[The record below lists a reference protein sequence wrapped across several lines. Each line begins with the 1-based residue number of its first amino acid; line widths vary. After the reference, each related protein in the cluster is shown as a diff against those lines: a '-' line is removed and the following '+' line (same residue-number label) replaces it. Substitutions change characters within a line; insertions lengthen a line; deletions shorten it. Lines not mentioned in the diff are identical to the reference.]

1 MILLVEV
8 VALIGLALAGH
19 RLLPRRPAAVVVA
32 GWLGALAG
40 AAAFWIGVGPGAVG
54 MVHERAHDAHLT
66 AAQALARPGEG
77 LGARADVLAW
87 ADATLPRHGRV
98 YLDCPQPASCSNALA
113 NWIAYRLEPRVF
125 TDTPA
130 QATWVLLYRR
140 APDEPLPAGFALA
153 ATYAR
158 GFAVARRAG

>member
-1 MILLVEV
+1 MILLLEV
-8 VALIGLALAGH
+8 AALLGVALAGH
-19 RLLPRRPAAVVVA
+19 RLLPGRPTAVVVA
-32 GWLGALAG
+32 GWLAALAG

-54 MVHERAHDAHLT
+54 MVREHARDAHLN
-66 AAQALARPGEG
+66 AAQAFARPGEG
-77 LGARADVLAW
+77 FGAREDVLAW

-98 YLDCPQPASCSNALA
+98 YLDCPQPERCSNGLA

-130 QATWVLLYRR
+130 QATWVLLYRTASGR
-140 APDEPLPAGFALA
+140 SAPPGFVLA
-153 ATYAR
+153 ATYAP